1 MERVVGKMQHMHWG
15 KKRTWWENLIICA
28 TWMPNRE
35 RDKKAGGFS
44 GDSKQF
50 SKINGRHQ
58 STDGDA
64 W

>member
-1 MERVVGKMQHMHWG
+1 
-15 KKRTWWENLIICA
+15 
-28 TWMPNRE
+28 MPNRE